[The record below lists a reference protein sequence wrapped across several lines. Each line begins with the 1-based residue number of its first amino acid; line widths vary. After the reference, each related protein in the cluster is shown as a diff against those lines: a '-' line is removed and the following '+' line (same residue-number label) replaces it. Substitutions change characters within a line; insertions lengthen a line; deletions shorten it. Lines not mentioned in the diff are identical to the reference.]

1 MCIVGIDQ
9 AQWSR
14 PDEDGS
20 NNPSIEAWRGV
31 ETVRAVDAFSAILG
45 TETKKKTVLRTTSRR
60 NETKKETVLRTFSEN
75 RQGVRRRRWLSADA
89 RKWLR
94 QSARQQR
101 QVFDF
106 FLPQGSARRSLV
118 GPGKRVRTRPAFCSG
133 FTNQQDPLSPRWSG
147 LVTSSR

>member
-94 QSARQQR
+94 QSARQQ
-101 QVFDF
+101 
-106 FLPQGSARRSLV
+106 LSL
-118 GPGKRVRTRPAFCSG
+118 GCDIANFSRTKIRLNPHQSRENESRWMQCQTQASHRVLHDIVRCV
-133 FTNQQDPLSPRWSG
+133 NCK
-147 LVTSSR
+147 